1 MAIHNLLLFLCQNF
15 QFFWFFFFQIF
26 LLSEFLQLKKDRQ
39 IFKCFL
45 TFHEKRM
52 QKKFK
57 QLFSMFFPIL
67 TKQELLF
74 FTWLAY
80 VSRVYVP
87 LKKGMQTWG
96 SRPHPF
102 HQHLP
107 AVSSSIEFPL
117 QSLPTPTPPTFQEVR
132 ANNVSEKRAAFF
144 FPRRAAL
151 FSHSLLNFFL
161 SLFFVFKNTH
171 FCAHTWRSNTYNLS
185 PRGLRFFSYFVFRW
199 KPTKGWCCLSLTL
212 KF

>member
-1 MAIHNLLLFLCQNF
+1 MFPNF
-15 QFFWFFFFQIF
+15 SW
-26 LLSEFLQLKKDRQ
+26 KKDAKKVQ
-39 IFKCFL
+39 AAV
-45 TFHEKRM
+45 FHA
-52 QKKFK
+52 
-57 QLFSMFFPIL
+57 LFPIL

-132 ANNVSEKRAAFF
+132 ANKVSEKRAAFF
-144 FPRRAAL
+144 FFSTGCFIFPLVAKFFPFSFFCFQKHTLSCTHVALKHIQFILTWVAL
-151 FSHSLLNFFL
+151 F
-161 SLFFVFKNTH
+161 LFFGG
-171 FCAHTWRSNTYNLS
+171 NL
-185 PRGLRFFSYFVFRW
+185 LRDGAASR
-199 KPTKGWCCLSLTL
+199 
-212 KF
+212 

>member
-1 MAIHNLLLFLCQNF
+1 M
-15 QFFWFFFFQIF
+15 
-26 LLSEFLQLKKDRQ
+26 KKGC
-39 IFKCFL
+39 KKSSSSCFPC
-45 TFHEKRM
+45 
-52 QKKFK
+52 
-57 QLFSMFFPIL
+57 FFPFYP
-67 TKQELLF
+67 KQELLF

-87 LKKGMQTWG
+87 LKKGMQTLG

-117 QSLPTPTPPTFQEVR
+117 QSLPTPPTFQEVR
-132 ANNVSEKRAAFF
+132 ANKVSEKRAAFF

-151 FSHSLLNFFL
+151 FSHSLLNFSFFL
-161 SLFFVFKNTH
+161 FSHTFVYTRGAQTH
-171 FCAHTWRSNTYNLS
+171 TIYPHVGCV
-185 PRGLRFFSYFVFRW
+185 FFSYFVFRW
-199 KPTKGWCCLSLTL
+199 KPTKGWCCLLLTL